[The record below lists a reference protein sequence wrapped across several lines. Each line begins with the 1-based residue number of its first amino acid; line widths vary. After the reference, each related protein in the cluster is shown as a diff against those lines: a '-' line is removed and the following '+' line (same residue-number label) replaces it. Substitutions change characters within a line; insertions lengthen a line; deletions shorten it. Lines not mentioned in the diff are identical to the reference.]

1 MFKKRESEAENSIG
15 NTNEAAH
22 NTNVKNG
29 GKDRDT
35 LIKQWL
41 RDAEQLKCLVP
52 EFDLNEWVGNEAFSA
67 ALSEGKT
74 VFEAYAEISSVP
86 KKVQREEIAQ
96 NARSAR
102 RGTGSASHNPAKL
115 SDKDFK
121 AYIEK
126 IRNGT

>member
-1 MFKKRESEAENSIG
+1 MFKKREFAETENG
-15 NTNEAAH
+15 KTNQMSLSDKAQG
-22 NTNVKNG
+22 NG
-29 GKDRDT
+29 GKMRDN

-41 RDAEQLKCLVP
+41 RDAEQLKLIVP
-52 EFDLNEWVGNEAFSA
+52 EFDLNEATANEAFA
-67 ALSEGKT
+67 EALAEGKT
-74 VFEAYAEISSVP
+74 VFEAYAQTASVP

-102 RGTGSASHNPAKL
+102 RGTGTASHNPAKL

-126 IRNGT
+126 IRNGA